1 MRKVFAAFVASAC
14 LATFASPVSAQAQ
27 QWPTRSIRLIVPTG
41 PGLAT
46 DIIARMLADG
56 VGRELGVSMYVE
68 NIPGASGITGA
79 QTTAKADPDGYT
91 FMYATAST
99 LTTNLYTFKSLTYD
113 PRKDF
118 APVARITNAG
128 PFALAVTPALP
139 ITSVPELISYA
150 KANPGKLSYAVDATS
165 GLGIVIARLTNKR
178 GELGLVEVPYRSTPQ
193 MLQDVVTGTVPVLF
207 TSVTA
212 VEQLARAGQ
221 IRWIALSSEQRFPAL
236 SELPVIAE
244 TIPGA
249 VVDGWF
255 ALVAPART
263 PEAIVNRMNA
273 ATVKFLEED
282 EVKKKLIF
290 LGVSSA
296 GNTTPQQTADYIA
309 SEQKRWGDMI
319 HEVGLQP
326 Q

>member
-1 MRKVFAAFVASAC
+1 MRKGLAALIASAC
-14 LATFASPVSAQAQ
+14 LVTFAISGAAQAQ
-27 QWPTRSIRLIVPTG
+27 QWPSRPIRLVVPTG

-56 VGRELGVSMYVE
+56 VGRTLGVSMFVE

-79 QTTAKADPDGYT
+79 QATAKADPDGYT

-99 LTTNLYTFKSLTYD
+99 LTTNLYTFKSLPYD

-128 PFALAVTPALP
+128 PFALAVTPSLP
-139 ITSVPELISYA
+139 ITSVPELIGYA

-178 GELGLVEVPYRSTPQ
+178 GGLGLVEVPYRSTPQ

-249 VVDGWF
+249 IVDGWF

-296 GNTTPQQTADYIA
+296 GNTTPQQTADFIA
-309 SEQKRWGDMI
+309 REQARWGEMI